1 MLYIFLL
8 GFTSWRD
15 EQAQQGMKLL
25 KKKEEKAE
33 KHLRNLLNKN
43 PKIKGVY

>member
-1 MLYIFLL
+1 ME
-8 GFTSWRD
+8 GWTGTARH
-15 EQAQQGMKLL
+15 EVT
-25 KKKEEKAE
+25 KKKEEQAE